1 MSDDREDR
9 LGLLEAAIAA
19 LTTKIAAV
27 TRPLRLV
34 GGRHS
39 ILYCSFFGKS
49 QHEVDRLVAGSSIFI
64 CNECTDPTG
73 SSTAT
78 SRHEQ
83 KPAKS
88 RLMVPLAVLCGVM
101 MAFLA
106 GVWD

>member
-1 MSDDREDR
+1 MAEKN
-9 LGLLEAAIAA
+9 
-19 LTTKIAAV
+19 T
-27 TRPLRLV
+27 
-34 GGRHS
+34 
-39 ILYCSFFGKS
+39 LYCSFCGKS
-49 QHEVDRLVAGSSIFI
+49 QHEVDKLVAGPSIFI

-106 GVWD
+106 RVGLVGQVGPPTPERPNSCSLYDAEQKKCASGKL